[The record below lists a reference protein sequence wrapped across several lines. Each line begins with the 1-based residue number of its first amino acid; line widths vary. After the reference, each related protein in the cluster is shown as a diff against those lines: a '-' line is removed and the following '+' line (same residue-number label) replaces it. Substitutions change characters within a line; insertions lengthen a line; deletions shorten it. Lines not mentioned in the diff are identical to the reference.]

1 MQLLPLLLQVLFLQ
15 AREQF
20 SVVRLIAP
28 EIKRGLVG
36 HQIYLTGKALSRGG
50 LAQARAPAELAAA
63 PPLVKVGLLDVV
75 SGLLSDLEHASLQLR
90 ILPALL
96 QLPLDVEMV
105 HPGDNL
111 CGFLLFLIG
120 EGVSGVSELGEGHIC
135 VVVVLV
141 VELDGVRLGSDGP
154 LLEELDIELR
164 GVNLHLLLCG

>member
-15 AREQF
+15 AREQL

-28 EIKRGLVG
+28 EVERGLVG

-50 LAQARAPAELAAA
+50 LAQASAPAELAAA
-63 PPLVKVGLLDVV
+63 PPLVIIGLLDVV

-111 CGFLLFLIG
+111 CGFLFFLPG
-120 EGVSGVSELGEGHIC
+120 GQRVGGVSELGEGHIG

-141 VELDGVRLGSDGP
+141 IELDGVRLGSDGP
-154 LLEELDIELR
+154 LLEELDIEL
-164 GVNLHLLLCG
+164 G